1 MKFRII
7 FRIIFDLTISLG
19 NHLTTSRRKIVAK
32 NLAALNE
39 SQPADHARGLVHVDH
54 ARGLVHAEL
63 VVEPGHD
70 HAHGPN
76 HVTTGDVT
84 NEDGYGRVL
93 GHALCHDHAVGLALD
108 HVSGREETAVDHGPV
123 VVEDP
128 RRLDEENQK
137 IAIKTKNERDQKIE
151 IGNHLVQF
159 RSRFHLQLI
168 LRKKMLY
175 QVSSPNQFK
184 LRRQENHRRSK
195 RLILPLLCLMRY
207 TRMISVC
214 FLDQRDMEGQVIFA
228 LF

>member
-19 NHLTTSRRKIVAK
+19 NLLTTIRRKIVAK

-54 ARGLVHAEL
+54 ARGLVLAEL

-151 IGNHLVQF
+151 IGNPLVQF

-168 LRKKMLY
+168 SREKMLY
-175 QVSSPNQFK
+175 RVSSPNQFK
-184 LRRQENHRRSK
+184 HRRQENHRRSK